1 MAEFKLSASLL
12 GHEDDVRGVLYPTSK
27 VIVSASRDKTTRL
40 WNRDSE
46 EHSTYETRIVSFSG
60 HWLNAVTYLPPNKE
74 YPKGLLFAGGKDL
87 IIEVRNPT
95 STPEENAEALLLGHS
110 NAICSLDLDPAG
122 KFVVSGAWDNQAR
135 IWSVGR
141 WECESILD
149 EHEGSVWAVL
159 AYDSETIVTGCA
171 DQKIRV
177 YHSSGKCLKS
187 FQASKS
193 PVRALCRLSYLHP
206 SGGKFASADNE
217 GVIRFWSLSGEQM
230 GEAHGHES
238 FVYSLAS
245 LPTGEIVSS
254 GEDRTLRVWKG
265 TQCIQTITHP
275 AVSVWSVAVCADN
288 GDIVSGASDNIVRV
302 FTRSEERIASNEVI
316 KSFEDSVKSSSIPM
330 HDIQKEKL
338 PGLDFLKLKSGTKD
352 GQVQM
357 IRENNGS
364 VTAHTWSEATLSWN
378 FVGTVV
384 DSVGTNGQ
392 KEVYNDKEY
401 DFVFDVDMEDGK
413 PPLKLP
419 YNLSENPF
427 EVAADFI
434 KRHEAPVTYLDQVA
448 NFIIQNTKPATIGQA
463 PESIST
469 QGQWGSEDRY
479 RPGETESMTS
489 AAESIVCQKILPQKD
504 YLNIT
509 VARIPAIKNKIEQL
523 NNAFVIANQKDVS
536 LSATDLSVLACTCEN
551 LKMSSSSKISDSEIE
566 LILKISTRWPYQDRL
581 PGLDLLRLLA
591 IVPAVVKY
599 KYSKGA
605 NFVDILLLGSAEEIP
620 PAENHAM
627 MAIRA
632 IANLFSSVEGRS
644 LARKEFKK
652 THDLMT
658 SSISSTTNR
667 NLLVAVTTVYINY
680 SVYLINEKDSN
691 SVDLSIKITDLL
703 INILKKQIDS
713 EVIYRAL
720 VALGTLVSINENIR
734 CALNDKYGIEVL
746 TKNSMSKASDPR
758 IRKVCQEILDLLK
771 GKI

>member
-46 EHSTYETRIVSFSG
+46 EHSTYETRIVSLSG

-330 HDIQKEKL
+330 QGIQKEKL

-463 PESIST
+463 SESIST

-489 AAESIVCQKILPQKD
+489 AVGNIVCQKILPQKD

-523 NNAFVIANQKDVS
+523 NNAFVIANQKEVS
-536 LSATDLSVLACTCEN
+536 LSATDLSLLACTCEN

-591 IVPAVVKY
+591 VVPAVVNY
-599 KYSKGA
+599 KYSKGV
-605 NFVDILLLGSAEEIP
+605 NFIDILLLGSAEEIP

-680 SVYLINEKDSN
+680 SIYLINEKDSN
-691 SVDLSIKITDLL
+691 PVDLSIKITDLL

-720 VALGTLVSINENIR
+720 VALGTLVSINEDIR
-734 CALNDKYGIEVL
+734 CAVNDKYGIEVL
-746 TKNSMSKASDPR
+746 VKNSMSKASDPR